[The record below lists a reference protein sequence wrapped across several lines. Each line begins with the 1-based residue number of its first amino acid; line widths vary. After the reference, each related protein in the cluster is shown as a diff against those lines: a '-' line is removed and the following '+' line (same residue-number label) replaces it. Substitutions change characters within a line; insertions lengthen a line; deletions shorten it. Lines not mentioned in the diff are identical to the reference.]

1 MSTQAEATPVA
12 RSVVGSHSLATRLT
26 ALLNLL
32 ATWMERRRQ
41 RLALGAL
48 NDTLLHDIGLSRA
61 DVEGEVN
68 KPFWTI

>member
-32 ATWMERRRQ
+32 TQ
-41 RLALGAL
+41 LFP
-48 NDTLLHDIGLSRA
+48 GL
-61 DVEGEVN
+61 
-68 KPFWTI
+68 FH

>member
-1 MSTQAEATPVA
+1 MSTQAEATLVA

-26 ALLNLL
+26 VLLNLL

-41 RLALGAL
+41 RLSLDRL
-48 NDTLLHDIGLSRA
+48 DDTLLRDIGLSRA

-68 KPFWTI
+68 KPFWMI

>member
-1 MSTQAEATPVA
+1 MSTHAEATPVA
-12 RSVVGSHSLATRLT
+12 RNVVGSRSLATRLT

-41 RLALGAL
+41 RLSPDRLG
-48 NDTLLHDIGLSRA
+48 DTLLRDIGLSSA

-68 KPFWTI
+68 KPFWMI

>member
-1 MSTQAEATPVA
+1 MSTHAEATPVA
-12 RSVVGSHSLATRLT
+12 RIVVGSRSLATRLT

-41 RLALGAL
+41 RLSLDRLG
-48 NDTLLHDIGLSRA
+48 DTLLRDIGLSRA

-68 KPFWTI
+68 KPFWMI